1 MDDFEKNLLQ
11 LLPNLRRYALSLSAS
26 PSEAEDLLHDCLEKA
41 FANKSKWRGGSIKSW
56 AMTIMTNQFRNKLR
70 KRSNQPPTV
79 PIEEVS
85 IASNDVASD
94 PLEMDKI
101 LAAIDQLP
109 EDNRSVLMLVVVENY
124 SYLEIS
130 KMLNIPMGTVMSR
143 LSRARKMIGDIL
155 DGQNIISF
163 RRPSNGK

>member
-26 PSEAEDLLHDCLEKA
+26 ASDAEDLLHDCLEKA

-56 AMTIMTNQFRNKLR
+56 AMTIMTNQFRNRLR
-70 KRSNQPPTV
+70 KKTNQPPSV
-79 PIEEVS
+79 SIDEVS
-85 IASNDVASD
+85 IASNDVVSD

-101 LAAIDQLP
+101 LAAIEQLP
-109 EDNRSVLMLVVVENY
+109 EDNRAVLMLVVLENY

-143 LSRARKMIGDIL
+143 LSRARNMIAEIL
-155 DGQNIISF
+155 DGHNIISF
-163 RRPSNGK
+163 RRPS

>member
-56 AMTIMTNQFRNKLR
+56 ATTIMTNQFRNKLR
-70 KRSNQPPTV
+70 KKTHQPPTV
-79 PIEEVS
+79 PIDEVS
-85 IASNDVASD
+85 IASNDMVGD

-101 LAAIDQLP
+101 TAAIDQLP
-109 EDNRSVLMLVVVENY
+109 EDNRAVLMLVVLENY

-143 LSRARKMIGDIL
+143 LSRARNMIAEIL
-155 DGQNIISF
+155 DGHNIISF
-163 RRPSNGK
+163 RRPS

>member
-70 KRSNQPPTV
+70 KKTSQPLIV
-79 PIEEVS
+79 PIEGENIV
-85 IASNDVASD
+85 ANDAMSD
-94 PLEMDKI
+94 PLEWDKI
-101 LAAIDQLP
+101 IAAIDQLS
-109 EDNRSVLMLVVVENY
+109 EDNRAVLMLVVVENY
-124 SYLEIS
+124 SYIEIS

-143 LSRARKMIGDIL
+143 LSRARNMIAQIL
-155 DGQNIISF
+155 DGHNIISF
-163 RRPSNGK
+163 RRPS

>member
-56 AMTIMTNQFRNKLR
+56 TMTIMTNQFRNKLR
-70 KRSNQPPTV
+70 KKSNQPPTV
-79 PIEEVS
+79 PIDDVV

-101 LAAIDQLP
+101 LAAIDQLS
-109 EDNRSVLMLVVVENY
+109 EDNRAVLMLVVLENY

-143 LSRARKMIGDIL
+143 LSRARSMIADIL
-155 DGQNIISF
+155 DGHNILSF
-163 RRPSNGK
+163 RRPS